1 MTRESFDAA
10 HTELIDAHQ
19 RLRLNEKDPN
29 AHAAFMAA
37 ADSFARELPAVVDTK
52 LAAQFDMAWSRVSVA
67 IERQN
72 ALATQ
77 IAIQLQP
84 PDAGDIAFVRSAVDE
99 STLALAEF
107 ERISADVMRF
117 LNRGGRE

>member
-10 HTELIDAHQ
+10 YTELIDAHQ
-19 RLRLNEKDPN
+19 RLRLNEEDPT

-67 IERQN
+67 IERVMSEYCIHA
-72 ALATQ
+72 AL
-77 IAIQLQP
+77 
-84 PDAGDIAFVRSAVDE
+84 S
-99 STLALAEF
+99 
-107 ERISADVMRF
+107 
-117 LNRGGRE
+117 